1 LGVALPCWDARSRA
15 LFLLVVSDACCACF
29 NVPAGSE
36 FFKVSLVKPGMPLD
50 IVLNIES
57 KRKTATMVGYN
68 DGEQL
73 FSGAAANTV
82 RRDVQF
88 AC

>member
-1 LGVALPCWDARSRA
+1 MQGRSYAR
-15 LFLLVVSDACCACF
+15 FVLVVSDACWCALT
-29 NVPAGSE
+29 GSE
-36 FFKVSLVKPGMPLD
+36 FFKISLVKPGMPLD

-73 FSGAAANTV
+73 FSGSAANTV
-82 RRDVQF
+82 RCDVPF